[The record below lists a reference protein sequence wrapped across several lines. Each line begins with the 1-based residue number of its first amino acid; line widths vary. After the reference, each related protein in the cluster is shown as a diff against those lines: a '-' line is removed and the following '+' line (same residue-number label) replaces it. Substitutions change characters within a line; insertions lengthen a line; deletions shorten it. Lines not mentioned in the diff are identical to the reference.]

1 MATRR
6 WEAPAHAGGG
16 VLDAIVFAIQHHPML
31 AADDRLRNVPH
42 HLFAALRRMRLRPQ
56 RPAVR
61 ATAFLLALTACA
73 SDDRVA
79 RGADPSVQIA
89 DSAGVRTVTITSA
102 PTDLPEWRLAD
113 EPLYTITGATTGDS
127 TSLSL
132 VGPVRWLTNGGVVAL
147 DLDASRLVVFDST
160 GRFLRA
166 LGRRGAG
173 PGEMQW
179 LASMAVQ
186 RGDTITTYDG
196 SLRRLSFWHAEHG
209 YARQVS
215 LNESDANDISPLD
228 AWAWQDS
235 LVVVLL
241 LRLPPPPPLLP
252 GRTVAK
258 WSTMMSLA
266 LRNDSGRT
274 LATSPEFEGSYSALD
289 AQGDS
294 RLPFANVPF
303 VALGADAAYFGSG
316 ADFRLRRL
324 APTFAL
330 DADIRWP
337 RQQEPLTESEVD
349 GVREESIR
357 LLAQRIPLERAQRAF
372 DGSFLPELLPVN
384 RPAIGR
390 VFVDDRT
397 RLWVERFEAIR
408 LGSQLQ
414 TPATRWTI
422 LDADGT
428 PRAALVLDPY
438 TRLEDVRDDR
448 AIVVRRDSLDVE
460 YLAAYRLRD

>member
-1 MATRR
+1 MRQETLRVRMPLARTTALLLTLAACAGDDRSATRR
-6 WEAPAHAGGG
+6 
-16 VLDAIVFAIQHHPML
+16 D
-31 AADDRLRNVPH
+31 
-42 HLFAALRRMRLRPQ
+42 
-56 RPAVR
+56 
-61 ATAFLLALTACA
+61 
-73 SDDRVA
+73 S
-79 RGADPSVQIA
+79 SVQIT
-89 DSAGVRTVTITSA
+89 DSAGVRLVTITSSPA
-102 PTDLPEWRLAD
+102 DLPAWRLAD

-127 TSLSL
+127 MALSL
-132 VGPVRWLTNGGVVAL
+132 VGQVRWLADGGVVAL
-147 DLDASRLVVFDST
+147 DLEGSRLVVFDST
-160 GRFLRA
+160 GRFMRA

-179 LASMAVQ
+179 LTSMAVQ
-186 RGDTITTYDG
+186 RGDTITTYDR

-215 LNESDANDISPLD
+215 LNESDANDISPMD

-235 LVVVLL
+235 LVVVMLM
-241 LRLPPPPPLLP
+241 RIPPPPPLLP
-252 GRTVAK
+252 GRTVVR
-258 WSTMMSLA
+258 WPMMMSLA
-266 LRNDSGRT
+266 VRNDSGRT
-274 LATSPEFEGSYSALD
+274 LGTSPEFDGSYSALD
-289 AQGDS
+289 AGGDS

-303 VALGADAAYFGSG
+303 VALGPSAVYFGSG
-316 ADFRLRRL
+316 VDFRLRRL
-324 APTFAL
+324 APTFVL
-330 DADIRWP
+330 DEDMRWP
-337 RQQEPLTESEVD
+337 RQQEPLTATEVD

-372 DGSFLPELLPVN
+372 VGSFLPELLPVA

-390 VFVDDRT
+390 VFVDDRG
-397 RLWVERFEAIR
+397 RLWVERFEAVR

-428 PRAALVLDPY
+428 PIAALVLDPD
-438 TRLEDVRDDR
+438 TRLEDVRNDR